1 MTTGVFGTFAAV
13 AAAEASPIILTLER
27 IARTGE
33 AVAADK
39 KEDAR

>member
-1 MTTGVFGTFAAV
+1 MTTAVAATFAAV

-33 AVAADK
+33 AMAADK
-39 KEDAR
+39 KVDAR